1 MTETESTDQADNSD
15 DQQLDQ
21 RVGSNSDLTADTA
34 DDQRD
39 DRDGEDRR
47 DGDYHGDYTPSGREA
62 GYRRRLRETEAERDR
77 LAEQN
82 TTLRRAMAEQLITA
96 EGVKPQAVWAVTE
109 LPELCDDDGL
119 PDRDKVK
126 AAVQAARETLG
137 VQPATGLYVPAEGR
151 VPTPPTLPA
160 DRNGTTL
167 FTPTGIR
174 LNGAEH

>member
-1 MTETESTDQADNSD
+1 M
-15 DQQLDQ
+15 DQ

-47 DGDYHGDYTPSGREA
+47 DGDDHGDDTPSGREA
-62 GYRRRLRETEAERDR
+62 RYRRRLRETEAERDR

-109 LPELCDDDGL
+109 LPELCDDDDDGL

-151 VPTPPTLPA
+151 VPTPPTPSGRSKWDNA
-160 DRNGTTL
+160 FHPNR
-167 FTPTGIR
+167 
-174 LNGAEH
+174 H